1 MGEFG
6 APFAYLRER
15 RMTHGSAGELTSR
28 RRRSEMFGGTQKI
41 EKAVVSRRGLKCVW
55 LPVREMNRDRL
66 IAIWIHVAI

>member
-1 MGEFG
+1 
-6 APFAYLRER
+6 
-15 RMTHGSAGELTSR
+15 
-28 RRRSEMFGGTQKI
+28 MFGGTQKI